1 MEFTTTATCRPE
13 IIRRTYESFST
24 NLLNVSLGASTLYLN
39 VDAAPEGNDP
49 QDIIAIAKMYFRN
62 VVANISTTPCFC
74 QAFKW
79 CWERPNDDFFFH
91 LEDDWLLL
99 KPIDI
104 KDLFETFNRFDD
116 KLAVIN
122 LRAYLE
128 ITDDRICLSPGLV
141 KTIFAQYIVD
151 ELDVTTNPE
160 PQTRVTGPAN
170 RTGKNKMGYY
180 GLQYP
185 VQSPEIVIQD
195 IGRPWLAKR
204 GLQRPLSDKY
214 VFNTWEPSRQASV

>member
-13 IIRRTYESFST
+13 IIQQTYESFST
-24 NLLNVSLGASTLYLN
+24 NLLNANLRESTLYIN
-39 VDAAPEGNDP
+39 VDTAPAGNNP
-49 QDIIAIAKMYFRN
+49 QDIVDIAKRYFRN
-62 VVANISTTPCFC
+62 VVANISSNPCFC

-79 CWERPNDDFFFH
+79 CWKQPKEDFFFH

-99 KPIDI
+99 NRVDI
-104 KDLFETFNRFDD
+104 NDLFELFSKSDN

-141 KTIFAQYIVD
+141 KTVFAEYIID
-151 ELDVTTNPE
+151 KLDVTTNPE
-160 PQTRVTGPAN
+160 PQTRRMGSAN
-170 RTGKNKMGYY
+170 TTGKNKMGFY

-185 VQSPEIVIQD
+185 AQVPEVIIKD
-195 IGRPWLAKR
+195 IGRPWLAKQ
-204 GLQRPLSDKY
+204 GLQRPLTDKY
-214 VFNTWEPSRQASV
+214 MFNTWEPLKKG